1 MTFVLNSLSKVS
13 SSRAVAQGIRTIATS
28 SVPLPSPFA
37 PGAAKPRHLLT
48 IDNLTPTELSTLV
61 DRAIVHK
68 KYFKEGKVPEDIA
81 SSMRGKTVPLV
92 FSKRST
98 RTRVSTEA
106 AVTYLGGHPMFLGK
120 DDIQLGVSL

>member
-1 MTFVLNSLSKVS
+1 MVG
-13 SSRAVAQGIRTIATS
+13 AVRTIATP

-37 PGAAKPRHLLT
+37 QGTPRPRHLLT
-48 IDNLTPTELSTLV
+48 IDNLTPNELATLV
-61 DRAIVHK
+61 DRAILHK
-68 KYFKEGKVPEDIA
+68 KYFKEGNVPEEIA

-106 AVTYLGGHPMFLGK
+106 AVTYLGGHAMFLGK
-120 DDIQLGVSL
+120 DDIQLGVSEFQCS